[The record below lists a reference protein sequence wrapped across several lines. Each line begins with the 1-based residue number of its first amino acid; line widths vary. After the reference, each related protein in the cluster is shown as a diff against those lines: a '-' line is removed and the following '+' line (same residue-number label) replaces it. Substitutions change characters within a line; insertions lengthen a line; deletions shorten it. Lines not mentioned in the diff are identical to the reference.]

1 MIDEDIEERI
11 SNMIKVYSIWI
22 KKKMRS
28 YILNYYYSVGKGTW
42 LCDINTLYQSSNNW
56 LSNFR
61 VPEDTE

>member
-1 MIDEDIEERI
+1 MVDENIEESI
-11 SNMIKVYSIWI
+11 SNSVKLSSTWI
-22 KKKMRS
+22 KNKMKS

-61 VPEDTE
+61 VPEDIE